1 MPVTIWVR
9 LRYFDPGLKY
19 EDLFYDDDPAVKE
32 AIRRLTP
39 EQKVARER
47 RLFRAMDISLKRV
60 PLPEHIQKAHDP
72 FEVKPFTEA
81 FRVWRCNIF
90 R

>member
-1 MPVTIWVR
+1 AGHI
-9 LRYFDPGLKY
+9 LRSFTRCIHPGLKY
-19 EDLFYDDDPAVKE
+19 EDLFFDDDPAVKE

-39 EQKVARER
+39 EQKLARER

-72 FEVKPFTEA
+72 FEVKRFIKG
-81 FRVWRCNIF
+81 F
-90 R
+90 